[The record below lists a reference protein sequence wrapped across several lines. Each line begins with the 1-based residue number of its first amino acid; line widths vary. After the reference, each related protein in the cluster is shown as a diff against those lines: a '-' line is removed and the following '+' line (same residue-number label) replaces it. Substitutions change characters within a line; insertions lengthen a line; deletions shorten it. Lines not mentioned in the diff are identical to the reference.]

1 MNYSVMIVAG
11 EASGDMYGAKLVAE
25 MRTLAPATD
34 FFGMGGEC
42 MRQAGVDT
50 LVDANVMAVMG
61 IVEVLGRLPIILKGF
76 KLLKLR
82 LLAKPPNLLIL
93 IDYPDF
99 NLRLA
104 RVAKRAGV
112 KVLYFISPQVW
123 AWRSGRVQGIG
134 RVVDMMAVLFPFEVP
149 FYEKAGIPVSFVG
162 HPLLDM
168 VQPTMGR
175 DEALTSLLLD
185 PGAKTVGLFPGSRKK
200 VVGKLLPV
208 MLQAAELLEKRMPG
222 VQFVLPLASSLNISD
237 LQPFLAAS
245 PVKVSVISDRNHDVM
260 SACDAAISVSGTV
273 IMELALIGVPMVLI
287 YKVSPLTYQIGKRV
301 IKVAHIGICN
311 IVAQKRVVRELI
323 QHEAT
328 TEAIAFEV
336 LRLLSDDDYAACMR
350 RELLEVRVK
359 LGLGGAL
366 GRLAGVALDMLMMQK
381 ESS

>member
-1 MNYSVMIVAG
+1 
-11 EASGDMYGAKLVAE
+11 
-25 MRTLAPATD
+25 
-34 FFGMGGEC
+34 
-42 MRQAGVDT
+42 
-50 LVDANVMAVMG
+50 
-61 IVEVLGRLPIILKGF
+61 
-76 KLLKLR
+76 
-82 LLAKPPNLLIL
+82 
-93 IDYPDF
+93 
-99 NLRLA
+99 
-104 RVAKRAGV
+104 
-112 KVLYFISPQVW
+112 
-123 AWRSGRVQGIG
+123 
-134 RVVDMMAVLFPFEVP
+134 
-149 FYEKAGIPVSFVG
+149 
-162 HPLLDM
+162 
-168 VQPTMGR
+168 
-175 DEALTSLLLD
+175 
-185 PGAKTVGLFPGSRKK
+185 
-200 VVGKLLPV
+200 
-208 MLQAAELLEKRMPG
+208 MPG